1 MTKKMWSMISLLV
14 LMALVLGGCAQP
26 ATPPSG
32 TEGPEP
38 TAPPEATQPPA
49 ATEPSG
55 EPKVLTS
62 IMWQQFIDLDPS
74 YAFNSEHPALN
85 LIYENLIYLNP
96 PGSEELLRPGLATS
110 WETNEDA
117 TEWTFNLR
125 KGVTFQDGEPFNA
138 DAVKATFAHHQAA
151 EGAGCSWI
159 WGAVEEVE
167 VVDEYTVKLYCSYP
181 VALDIIATSAYC
193 GGMISPA
200 VTDQPKEWFDA
211 AQGFGTGPYMYESYD
226 MGQRMILTRFDDYW
240 GGWQDNQ
247 FDKVVFEIVEDTV
260 QSLQLIETG
269 EADIMRDIPPDK
281 VQQLQETPNLKV
293 YLDPSYMHMQ
303 YLLNTQK
310 APLNDPLVRK
320 ALAYSFPYPELV
332 ERGEGSFVQMRGAVP
347 SAFWGYCDDCF
358 QYTYDPEKAGELLD
372 EAGWVDT
379 DGDGI
384 RDKDGQPLKLL
395 LIYTSGATA
404 HAWPTELWVYPAAEV
419 GIELETQGMTYSA
432 MFEYGQQDPQTA
444 QNITI
449 QQWWPTYVTPYDPLF
464 NMYHCADEILYNQ
477 SYYCNPEYDEMIDEA
492 DQLSATDREAAA
504 ELFQEAQKILVEDC
518 PAVWVM
524 ELNES
529 FAMSADIDGFVNNPA
544 YPGTVFIYEL
554 TTTR

>member
-1 MTKKMWSMISLLV
+1 
-14 LMALVLGGCAQP
+14 
-26 ATPPSG
+26 
-32 TEGPEP
+32 
-38 TAPPEATQPPA
+38 
-49 ATEPSG
+49 
-55 EPKVLTS
+55 
-62 IMWQQFIDLDPS
+62 MWQQFIDLDPA
-74 YAFNSEHPALN
+74 YAYNSEHPALN
-85 LIYENLIYLNP
+85 LIYENLIYMTP
-96 PGSEELLRPGLATS
+96 PGSDELLRPGLATS
-110 WETNEDA
+110 WEANEDA
-117 TEWTFNLR
+117 TEWTFHLR
-125 KGVTFQDGEPFNA
+125 EGVKFQDGELFNA
-138 DAVKATFAHHQAA
+138 DAVKATLGHYAA
-151 EGAGCSWI
+151 QEGAGCSWI

-167 VVDEYTVKLYCSYP
+167 VVDDYTVKMHLSYP
-181 VALDIIATSAYC
+181 APLDIIATSAFC

-226 MGQRMILTRFDDYW
+226 MGQRMVLTRFDDYW

-260 QSLQLIETG
+260 QSLQLIESG

-281 VQQLQETPNLKV
+281 AEEIRANPNLKL

-310 APLNDPLVRK
+310 PPLDDPLVRK
-320 ALAYSFPYPELV
+320 ALAYSFPYPELI
-332 ERGEGSFVQMRGAVP
+332 ERGEGYYVQSRGAVP
-347 SAFWGYCDDCF
+347 ESMWGHCDDCF

-372 EAGWVDT
+372 QAGWVDT

-384 RDKDGQPLKLL
+384 RDKDGQPLHIL
-395 LIYTSGATA
+395 LIYTTGATA

-449 QQWWPTYVTPYDPLF
+449 QQWWPTYVTPYDPLY
-464 NMYHCADEILYNQ
+464 NMYHCSETVLYNQ
-477 SYYCNPEYDEMIDEA
+477 CYYCNPEFDEMIDEA
-492 DQLSATDREAAA
+492 DRLTGTDREAAD
-504 ELFQEAQKILVEDC
+504 EMFQEAQKILIEDC
-518 PAVWVM
+518 PAIWVM
-524 ELNES
+524 DILES
-529 FAMSADIDGFVNNPA
+529 FAFSADIEGFVNNPA
-544 YPGTVFIYEL
+544 YPGVVFIYDL

>member
-1 MTKKMWSMISLLV
+1 MRKKMWSVISLVLLV
-14 LMALVLGGCAQP
+14 ALVLGGCAQP
-26 ATPPSG
+26 AAPPSG

-38 TAPPEATQPPA
+38 TSPPA
-49 ATEPSG
+49 ATEPAG
-55 EPKVLTS
+55 EPKVVTS
-62 IMWQQFIDLDPS
+62 IMWQQFIDLDPA

-85 LIYENLIYLNP
+85 LIYENLVYINP

-110 WETNEDA
+110 WETTEDA
-117 TEWTFNLR
+117 TEWTFHLR
-125 KGVTFQDGEPFNA
+125 EGVTFQDGEPFNA
-138 DAVKATFAHHQAA
+138 DAVKATFAHYQAG
-151 EGAGCSWI
+151 EGAGCTWI

-167 VVDEYTVKLYCSYP
+167 VVDEYTIKLHCSYP
-181 VALDIIATSAYC
+181 AALDIIATSAYC

-200 VTDQPKEWFDA
+200 VTDQPKEWFDEA
-211 AQGFGTGPYMYESYD
+211 NGYGTGPYMYESYD
-226 MGQRMILTRFDDYW
+226 RGQRMVLTAFEDYW
-240 GGWQDNQ
+240 GGWQDDQ
-247 FDKVVFEIVEDTV
+247 FDKIVFEIVEDAV

-269 EADIMRDIPPDK
+269 EADIMRDITPDK
-281 VQQLQETPNLKV
+281 VQQLQANPSLKV

-310 APLNDPLVRK
+310 PPLDDPLVRK
-320 ALAYSFPYPELV
+320 ALAYSFPYPELL
-332 ERGEGSFVQMRGAVP
+332 ERGEGSFAQMRGAVP
-347 SAFWGYCDDCF
+347 SAFWGHCDDCF

-384 RDKDGQPLKLL
+384 RDKDGQPLHLL

-404 HAWPTELWVYPAAEV
+404 HAWPTELWVFPAQEV

-464 NMYHCADEILYNQ
+464 MMYHCEDETLYNQ
-477 SYYCNPEYDEMIDEA
+477 SYYCNPEYDALIDEA
-492 DQLSATDREAAA
+492 DQLTATDREAAA